1 MARIK
6 KSIPKDVQNA
16 QKRVDGMKSVAPDL
30 DLGNGISVKTMEAA
44 IKKVVDGISEYNT
57 LLSQVDQ
64 KGNDTETDIK
74 ALNELSSRALKG
86 SEFKYGKDSD
96 EYEMF
101 GGTRTSDRKKN
112 AKPPAVVTKP

>member
-1 MARIK
+1 M
-6 KSIPKDVQNA
+6 KSID
-16 QKRVDGMKSVAPDL
+16 PDL

-57 LLSQVDQ
+57 LLSQIDQ
-64 KGNDTETDIK
+64 KGNDTEGDIK

-86 SEFKYGKDSD
+86 SEFKYGKESD

-112 AKPPAVVTKP
+112 AKPSAVAVKPEVK